1 MADQIKGVK
10 MLNLDELHFVPHSS
24 FQSLFEQQ
32 EVKELWAFLKTPNN
46 LIRIDA
52 ALYLGKSP
60 LEVITPN
67 LLTLYIFSDDVDKSL
82 KDRYKKIC
90 GAFIKAIANELG
102 YSQNQ
107 SRIKL
112 KASTVTRP
120 QLFSTSTTYS
130 KKAC

>member
-1 MADQIKGVK
+1 
-10 MLNLDELHFVPHSS
+10 MLNLDELQFVPHTS
-24 FQSLFEQQ
+24 FQSLFAQ
-32 EVKELWAFLKTPNN
+32 EEVQELWTYLKTPDN

-67 LLTLYIFSDDVDKSL
+67 LLTLHMFSDGVDTSQ
-82 KDRYKKIC
+82 KDRYKKVT
-90 GAFIKAIANELG
+90 GAMIKALANELG
-102 YSQNQ
+102 YVANQ

-112 KASTVTRP
+112 KAGTLERP

-130 KKAC
+130 KKGV

>member
-1 MADQIKGVK
+1 
-10 MLNLDELHFVPHSS
+10 MLNLDELEFVPHTS
-24 FQSLFEQQ
+24 FQSLFEQE
-32 EVKELWAFLKTPNN
+32 EVQELWTYLKTPDN

-67 LLTLYIFSDDVDKSL
+67 LLTLHMFSDDVDKSQ
-82 KDRYKKIC
+82 KDRYKKVT
-90 GAFIKAIANELG
+90 GAMIKALANELG
-102 YSQNQ
+102 YVANQ

-112 KASTVTRP
+112 KAGTLERP

-130 KKAC
+130 KKDV

>member
-1 MADQIKGVK
+1 
-10 MLNLDELHFVPHSS
+10 MLNLDELQFVPHTS
-24 FQSLFEQQ
+24 FQPLFEQE
-32 EVKELWAFLKTPNN
+32 EVQELWAYLKTPDN

-67 LLTLYIFSDDVDKSL
+67 LLTLAMFSDDVDKSQ
-82 KDRYKKIC
+82 KDRYKKVT
-90 GAFIKAIANELG
+90 GAMIKALANELG
-102 YSQNQ
+102 YVPNQ

-112 KASTVTRP
+112 KAGTLERP

-130 KKAC
+130 KKDV